1 MRLINI
7 DEARRELESYRFT
20 ECTIRNGE
28 QPIRDYREQA
38 NKLVA
43 TYELIEG
50 SSGGGKNDRLANY
63 AIRAAEE
70 EMKKIDELNALRE
83 KNATIRRVVMNRMF
97 GKYQMLLAETYFYG
111 MSMDEVQREVGGD
124 IKHLY
129 YERNKAVKIYA
140 RLRENE
146 KTS

>member
-1 MRLINI
+1 MLINI
-7 DEARRELESYRFT
+7 EEARRELESYRFT

-50 SSGGGKNDRLANY
+50 SNGGGKNDRLANY

-70 EMKKIDELNALRE
+70 VLRKIDELNALRE
-83 KNATIRRVVMNRMF
+83 QNALIRRIVMTRMF

-111 MSMDEVQREVGGD
+111 MKMEEVQQEVGGD

-129 YERNKAVKIYA
+129 HERDKAVRIYA

-146 KTS
+146 KIS

>member
-1 MRLINI
+1 MRFINF
-7 DEARRELESYRFT
+7 DEAKRELESYRFT
-20 ECTIRNGE
+20 EWTIRNGE
-28 QPIRDYREQA
+28 QPIREYREQA

-70 EMKKIDELNALRE
+70 ELRKIDELNALRE
-83 KNATIRRVVMNRMF
+83 KNAAIRKIVMTRMF

-111 MSMDEVQREVGGD
+111 MKMTEVQQEVGGD
-124 IKHLY
+124 IKQLY
-129 YERNKAVKIYA
+129 HERDNAVAIYA

>member
-1 MRLINI
+1 MLINI

-28 QPIRDYREQA
+28 QPIREYREQA

-63 AIRAAEE
+63 AIKAAEE
-70 EMKKIDELNALRE
+70 EMRKIDELNALR
-83 KNATIRRVVMNRMF
+83 KQNSMIRRIVMTRMF

-111 MSMDEVQREVGGD
+111 MTMEDVQQEVGGD

-129 YERNKAVKIYA
+129 YERTKAVKLYA

>member
-1 MRLINI
+1 MLINI
-7 DEARRELESYRFT
+7 EEARRELESYRFT

-50 SSGGGKNDRLANY
+50 SNGGGKNDRLANY

-70 EMKKIDELNALRE
+70 ELRKIDELNALRE
-83 KNATIRRVVMNRMF
+83 KNSLIRKIVMNKMF
-97 GKYQMLLAETYFYG
+97 GKYQMLIAETYFYG
-111 MSMDEVQREVGGD
+111 MEMKEVQREIGGD
-124 IKHLY
+124 LKRLY
-129 YERNKAVKIYA
+129 KDRDRAVMIYA

>member
-1 MRLINI
+1 MLINI
-7 DEARRELESYRFT
+7 EEARRELESYRFT

-50 SSGGGKNDRLANY
+50 SNGGGKNDRLANY

-70 EMKKIDELNALRE
+70 ELRKIDELNALRE
-83 KNATIRRVVMNRMF
+83 KNSLIRNIVMNKMF
-97 GKYQMLLAETYFYG
+97 GKYQMLLAETYLFG
-111 MSMDEVQREVGGD
+111 MDMKDVQREIGGD
-124 IKHLY
+124 LKRLY
-129 YERNKAVKIYA
+129 KERSRAVMIYA

-146 KTS
+146 KIS